1 MTCVTLSNTK
11 GRYTV
16 EAQGH
21 AEGSV
26 QACAAVSTLM
36 YSLTGF
42 LANAEGVEL
51 DTEDIADGYFLVEFS
66 GGALA
71 QAMYDFCLI
80 AFLQLEKSYGGYVT
94 VALEHDKR

>member
-1 MTCVTLSNTK
+1 MTCVTLSRTNSK
-11 GRYTV
+11 YAV

-26 QACAAVSTLM
+26 QACAAVSTVM
-36 YSLTGF
+36 YSLIGF
-42 LANAEGVEL
+42 LANVEGVEL
-51 DTEDIADGYFLVEFS
+51 ETEDIADGYFLVEFS

-80 AFLQLEKSYGGYVT
+80 AFLQLEKNYGEYVT
-94 VALEHDKR
+94 VTLDNKKN

>member
-1 MTCVTLSNTK
+1 MTCVTLSRAN

-36 YSLTGF
+36 YSLIGF
-42 LANAEGVEL
+42 LANSSGVEIE
-51 DTEDIADGYFLVEFS
+51 TEDMADGYFLVEFS

-80 AFLQLEKSYGGYVT
+80 AFLQLEKNYGEYVAVT
-94 VALEHDKR
+94 LDNKRN

>member
-1 MTCVTLSNTK
+1 MTCVTLSRTNGK
-11 GRYTV
+11 YAV

-36 YSLTGF
+36 YSLIGF
-42 LANAEGVEL
+42 LANVEGVEL
-51 DTEDIADGYFLVEFS
+51 ETEDIADGYFLVEFT

-80 AFLQLEKSYGGYVT
+80 AFLQLEKSYGKYISFQI
-94 VALEHDKR
+94 RS